1 MNPKLIKTL
10 LIAGAIGFFIM
21 WLLEIQRTDLKDS
34 YWLILLCITCL
45 LSFQYY
51 RIRQG
56 TTGIP
61 TGEKPKEPASSAP
74 KKSVT
79 PKRKKK

>member
-21 WLLEIQRTDLKDS
+21 WLLELQRTDIKDS

-51 RIRQG
+51 RIKIG
-56 TTGIP
+56 ETGIP
-61 TGEKPKEPASSAP
+61 TGEKPKDAGPTGTKKASP
-74 KKSVT
+74 T
-79 PKRKKK
+79 KRKRK

>member
-1 MNPKLIKTL
+1 MNPTLIKTL
-10 LIAGAIGFFIM
+10 LIAGAIGFFIL
-21 WLLEIQRTDLKDS
+21 WLLEYQRAGIADS
-34 YWLILLCITCL
+34 YWLILLCISCL
-45 LSFQYY
+45 LGFQYY

-61 TGEKPKEPASSAP
+61 TGAKPKEPADSAP
-74 KKSVT
+74 KKTVA

>member
-21 WLLEIQRTDLKDS
+21 WLLEFQRTDMMNS

-51 RIRQG
+51 RIKLG
-56 TTGIP
+56 EVGIP
-61 TGEKPKEPASSAP
+61 KGEKPKEAGPAGT
-74 KKSVT
+74 KKASPT
-79 PKRKKK
+79 KRKRK